1 MAVAAEDMDKCLNYC
16 RVFTEL
22 AETFLLKIV
31 SQPPHSPH
39 FALPILDTVLG
50 EKAYLDYWLRM
61 AFYFIYF
68 LKFVADTR
76 TTRCRT
82 LLSIC
87 GTVSQRKFT
96 PGLGI

>member
-50 EKAYLDYWLRM
+50 EKAYL
-61 AFYFIYF
+61 
-68 LKFVADTR
+68 
-76 TTRCRT
+76 
-82 LLSIC
+82 
-87 GTVSQRKFT
+87 
-96 PGLGI
+96 